1 MAPSTRSAAKV
12 LTAVLDESLGNVDPS
27 TFVRRGER
35 YRRAPDLFIN
45 SVTNHALAVT
55 VTAAANITANDT
67 SEAILTTE
75 DTTLSTAEHQGISNA
90 APDATP
96 TPKTRA
102 PRKASTGSKAVS
114 ARKTSLV
121 PKVTKRKTATAQQK
135 LPAKRQRL
143 SGAQVSEAAPSGEQE
158 TEDGEERMED
168 AADMAIEHVENDDP
182 QDGDF
187 QPDSAADA
195 TATSTSAPPS
205 ARKPRTHR
213 TPKAPKAP
221 KTDVAT
227 IPSGSASRQTVSGPS
242 TGPSAGP
249 STGRVVRA
257 KRTAR
262 RVGTA
267 VNSKAS
273 APIIVRPEPDGAP
286 LVWAEVHISPKCP
299 AISD

>member
-35 YRRAPDLFIN
+35 YRRAPDLFVN
-45 SVTNHALAVT
+45 SVTNYALAGT
-55 VTAAANITANDT
+55 VTATENDI
-67 SEAILTTE
+67 SEAILPTD
-75 DTTLSTAEHQGISNA
+75 DTTLSTAEHQEIGNA
-90 APDATP
+90 APHATP

-102 PRKASTGSKAVS
+102 PRKVGVAAKAAP

-121 PKVTKRKTATAQQK
+121 PKVTKRKTATARQK

-143 SGAQVSEAAPSGEQE
+143 SDIQVSKAASSGDQEAEGS
-158 TEDGEERMED
+158 EERMED
-168 AADMAIEHVENDDP
+168 AADTAIEQVENDDP

-187 QPDSAADA
+187 QPDFAVDK
-195 TATSTSAPPS
+195 TAVSTSAPPS
-205 ARKPRTHR
+205 VRKPRITR

-227 IPSGSASRQTVSGPS
+227 IPSGSASKQTVSGPS
-242 TGPSAGP
+242 TGPSAAP

-257 KRTAR
+257 KRAAR

-267 VNSKAS
+267 AGSKAS
-273 APIIVRPEPDGAP
+273 APIVVRPEPDGAP
-286 LVWAEVHISPKCP
+286 LVWAEVCAKPTSNV
-299 AISD
+299 SG

>member
-45 SVTNHALAVT
+45 SVTNHALAGI
-55 VTAAANITANDT
+55 VTATANDT
-67 SEAILTTE
+67 SEASLTT
-75 DTTLSTAEHQGISNA
+75 DATTLSTAEHQGIGNA

-96 TPKTRA
+96 IPKTRA
-102 PRKASTGSKAVS
+102 PRKVGVAAKAAP
-114 ARKTSLV
+114 ARKTSLL
-121 PKVTKRKTATAQQK
+121 PKVTKRKPVTVQQE
-135 LPAKRQRL
+135 LPIKRQRL
-143 SGAQVSEAAPSGEQE
+143 SDIQVSEAASSGDQE
-158 TEDGEERMED
+158 AEGGEKRMED
-168 AADMAIEHVENDDP
+168 AADTAIEQVENDDP

-187 QPDSAADA
+187 QPDFAVDK
-195 TATSTSAPPS
+195 TAVATSAPRS
-205 ARKPRTHR
+205 VRKPRTPR

-227 IPSGSASRQTVSGPS
+227 IPSGSASKQTVSGPS
-242 TGPSAGP
+242 TGPSAAP
-249 STGRVVRA
+249 STGPVVRA
-257 KRTAR
+257 KRTVR

-267 VNSKAS
+267 AASKAS